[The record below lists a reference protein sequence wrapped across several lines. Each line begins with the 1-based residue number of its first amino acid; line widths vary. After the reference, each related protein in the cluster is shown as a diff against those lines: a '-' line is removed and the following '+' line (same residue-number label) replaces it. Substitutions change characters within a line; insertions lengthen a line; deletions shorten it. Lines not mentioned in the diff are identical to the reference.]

1 MTGGLIKFVKL
12 CIEAVKGSTLVF
24 IKLKSSEDQMPSYD
38 TESLYVCLA
47 TTEKH
52 WYFFKFSNTV
62 FLLFIL

>member
-52 WYFFKFSNTV
+52 
-62 FLLFIL
+62 